1 MSCKRK
7 FRELKTADEEKAL
20 LEKSKTRHDMSQSL
34 LVINCLH
41 IQPCT
46 LLVLKPKLPPGFSK
60 GTYITRYKSSH
71 TRDRLARVIGS

>member
-1 MSCKRK
+1 MSCKRR

-20 LEKSKTRHDMSQSL
+20 LEKSKIDTICPK
-34 LVINCLH
+34 VH

-60 GTYITRYKSSH
+60 GTYITRCKSSH